1 MKKTFTPY
9 RLGLGLGLMQ
19 KDATKHLRQFAT
31 RQERL
36 EFCRGY
42 SAGIE
47 AAQRAKKIEGT
58 RNNGK

>member
-47 AAQRAKKIEGT
+47 AARRAEKMKG
-58 RNNGK
+58 